1 MKSVEST
8 NQQTTMCPRASSRAS
23 TRIKV
28 LHDNEEKVNYDNDR
42 TARNDK
48 SQAYVAWS
56 RSKLEIKP
64 FHLEHLAILQVALHD
79 FKNGFGQAHTDEGIL
94 DLGEPMDLAELE
106 E

>member
-1 MKSVEST
+1 MIMT
-8 NQQTTMCPRASSRAS
+8 
-23 TRIKV
+23 
-28 LHDNEEKVNYDNDR
+28 DR

-79 FKNGFGQAHTDEGIL
+79 FKNGFG
-94 DLGEPMDLAELE
+94 
-106 E
+106 